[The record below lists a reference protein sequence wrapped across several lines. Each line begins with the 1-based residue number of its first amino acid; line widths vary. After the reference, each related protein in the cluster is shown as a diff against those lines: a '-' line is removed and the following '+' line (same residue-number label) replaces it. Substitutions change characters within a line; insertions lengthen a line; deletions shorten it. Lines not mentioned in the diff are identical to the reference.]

1 MSSIIVNVL
10 NIKTYKIRHAGEGY
24 VFGKT
29 KYSYLVTIFEKS
41 FQHLVHYRQL
51 AAITDHV
58 LVNNIVAYK
67 MPAHL
72 K

>member
-10 NIKTYKIRHAGEGY
+10 KIKTYKIRHAGEGH

-29 KYSYLVTIFEKS
+29 KYSYLVAIFEKS
-41 FQHLVHYRQL
+41 LQHLVHYSQL
-51 AAITDHV
+51 STITDHV
-58 LVNNIVAYK
+58 LVNNIAYK
-67 MPAHL
+67 IPAHL